1 MGEDRE
7 AHGGAIVASAAM
19 PPTPPTWHALDAAA
33 ACAELGVDPSRG
45 LDPAEAARRLGRDG
59 PNALPALRPP
69 PRWRTLLGQFHA
81 PLVYLLL
88 VAAAVMF
95 FLGDAVDGAV
105 ILGVVAIN
113 AGIGFVQER
122 RAITAIDSLA
132 TAMGPVATVVRGG
145 MRHRIDAAGLAA
157 GDLVLLEG
165 GDRVPADLR
174 ILRASEFRVDESTL
188 TGESL
193 PVAKR
198 PDPLPEPTPLADRAC
213 LAYAG
218 TLAVRGTAAGTV
230 VATGARTELG
240 RINELIAG
248 ADRLETPLTRK
259 IASFSRLVLWLVLAV
274 AAVTFVVG
282 IARGETPATM
292 FKVAVA
298 LAVGAIP
305 EGLPAA
311 ITVMLAVGVSRMA
324 ARRAIIRKLPAVEAL
339 GGTTVI
345 CSDKTGTL
353 TRNEMTVVSLWD
365 GRRTVT
371 VTGNGYE
378 PAGTFES
385 DGRRVDA
392 AADPPLA
399 RLLAGTAL
407 CGDAELRP
415 GDGIAGIEGDP
426 TEGALVVAAA
436 KAGPG
441 FRRPALLAALP
452 RVDEIPFDSER
463 QWMATLHRE
472 AVGGHRVFVKGAVER
487 VLERC
492 PGAGAEA
499 IVAAERMSGEGLR
512 VLAIAECR
520 WPDGRL
526 DLARFD
532 AAPLEFLGLAGMLDP
547 PRDEAIAAIA
557 ACRGAGVA
565 VKMVT
570 GDHAVTAAR
579 IAARMRLAGDG
590 AAPPALTGAEL
601 AAIPDAELPAV
612 AARTAVFARMTPEQK
627 LRLVRALQSTGHVVA
642 MTGDGVND
650 APALRQADIGVAMG
664 LGGTEVAK
672 DAADMVLADDNFAT
686 IAAAVEEGRGV
697 FANLT
702 RFVVWTL
709 PTNGGEALV
718 ILASIA
724 FGWTLPILPVQA
736 LSINMFTSVLLGMP
750 LICER
755 PDPDAMRR
763 PPRDPGRPLLT
774 FELFMRTGFVSLLL
788 CVGAL
793 LLFRHELERG
803 RGEAVARTAACSVI
817 VAGEA
822 FYLFSSRALLKPA
835 WKVPL
840 FSNLWLWAGIAAM
853 ALVQAAFVHLPI
865 ANRLFGSAPLDAESW
880 VRVIAVGAA
889 VLVAVEAEKGIRRA
903 LRQDAAEA

>member
-1 MGEDRE
+1 
-7 AHGGAIVASAAM
+7 M
-19 PPTPPTWHALDAAA
+19 PTTRSPWHARDAAA
-33 ACAELGVDPSRG
+33 ACADLGVDPARG
-45 LDPAEAARRLGRDG
+45 LDPDEVARRLGRDG
-59 PNALPALRPP
+59 PNSLAVARPKAW
-69 PRWRTLLGQFHA
+69 WRTMLGQFHA

-95 FLGDAVDGAV
+95 LLGDEVDGAV

-113 AGIGFVQER
+113 AAIGFVQER
-122 RAITAIDSLA
+122 RAIAAIDSLA
-132 TAMGPVATVVRGG
+132 MTMGVEATVVRGG
-145 MRHRIDAAGLAA
+145 GRRRVDAVGLVA
-157 GDLVLLEG
+157 GDLVVLEG

-193 PVAKR
+193 AVAKR
-198 PDPLPEPTPLADRAC
+198 PEPLPESTVLADRAC

-218 TLAVRGTAAGTV
+218 TLAVRGTAAGVV
-230 VATGARTELG
+230 VATGGRTELG

-259 IASFSRLVLWLVLAV
+259 IASFSRLVLWLVLGV
-274 AAVTFVVG
+274 AAAAFAVG
-282 IARGETPATM
+282 VARGETPATM

-311 ITVMLAVGVSRMA
+311 ITIMLAVGVSRMA

-339 GGTTVI
+339 GSTTVI

-353 TRNEMTVVSLWD
+353 TRNEMTVLVLSD
-365 GRRTVT
+365 GRRTVN
-371 VTGNGYE
+371 VTGTGYE
-378 PAGTFES
+378 PAGEFEL
-385 DGRRVDA
+385 DGRAVDA
-392 AADPPLA
+392 AADPWLS
-399 RLLAGTAL
+399 RLLACAAL
-407 CGDAELRP
+407 CGDAELRR
-415 GDGIAGIEGDP
+415 GDGVAGIEGDP

-436 KAGPG
+436 KAGPA
-441 FRRPALLAALP
+441 FLRPALLAAWP

-472 AVGGHRVFVKGAVER
+472 ADGGHRVFVKGAVER
-487 VLERC
+487 VLARC
-492 PGAGAEA
+492 PEEGAEA

-512 VLAIAECR
+512 VLALAECR

-526 DLARFD
+526 DRERFD
-532 AAPLEFLGLAGMLDP
+532 AASLEFLGLAGMLDP
-547 PRDEAIAAIA
+547 PRAEAIAAIA

-579 IAARMRLAGDG
+579 IAARMRLAGDE
-590 AAPPALTGAEL
+590 AEPAALTGSEV
-601 AAIPDAELPAV
+601 AAIPDAELPTV

-650 APALRQADIGVAMG
+650 APALRQADIGIAMG

-736 LSINMFTSVLLGMP
+736 LFINMFTSVLLGLP
-750 LICER
+750 LIFER
-755 PDPDAMRR
+755 PDPDSMRR

-774 FELFMRTGFVSLLL
+774 FELLMRTGFVSILL
-788 CVGAL
+788 CVGAM

-822 FYLFSSRALLKPA
+822 FYLFSSRALMKPA

-840 FSNLWLWAGIAAM
+840 FSNPWLWAGIAAM
-853 ALVQAAFVHLPI
+853 GLVQAGFAHLPL
-865 ANRLFGSAPLDAESW
+865 ANRLFGSAPLEAGSW
-880 VRVIAVGAA
+880 ARVIAVGAA
-889 VLVAVEAEKGIRRA
+889 VLVAVEIEKAIRRA
-903 LRQDAAEA
+903 LRRSPVAAEA